1 MSKNYISTGTGINM
15 GLDVFFEKH
24 KVVGYFR
31 KVNFLVKYFG
41 DLGFD
46 IENQTP
52 FYITKEQVTELRNRC
67 QEVLSDH
74 SKAEELL
81 PTMSGFF
88 FGSTDYDEYY
98 FDDVEQVLKYCEETL
113 LPMFDGL
120 DDRESIYFSTWY

>member
-1 MSKNYISTGTGINM
+1 M
-15 GLDVFFEKH
+15 GLDIFFEKH

-31 KVNFLVKYFG
+31 KVNFLVKYFS

-46 IENQTP
+46 VEHQVP
-52 FYITKEQVTELRNRC
+52 FYINKDQVTELRDRC
-67 QEVLSDH
+67 RRVLDDH
-74 SKAEELL
+74 SLAEDLL

-98 FDDVEQVLKYCEETL
+98 FGDVEEVLKYCEESL
-113 LPMFDGL
+113 LPMFDEL

>member
-52 FYITKEQVTELRNRC
+52 FCITKEQVTELRNRC

-81 PTMSGFF
+81 PTISGFF
-88 FGSTDYDEYY
+88 FGSTDYNEYY
-98 FDDVEQVLKYCEETL
+98 FEDVEQVLKYCEETL
-113 LPMFDGL
+113 LPMFDSL
-120 DDRESIYFSTWY
+120 DDRESIYFSTWC

>member
-1 MSKNYISTGTGINM
+1 M

-52 FYITKEQVTELRNRC
+52 FCITKEQVTELRNRC

-81 PTMSGFF
+81 PTISGFF
-88 FGSTDYDEYY
+88 FGSTDYNEYY
-98 FDDVEQVLKYCEETL
+98 FEDVEQVLKYCEETL
-113 LPMFDGL
+113 LPMFDSL
-120 DDRESIYFSTWY
+120 DDRESIYFSTWC

>member
-1 MSKNYISTGTGINM
+1 M

-31 KVNFLVKYFG
+31 KVNFLVQYFG

-46 IENQTP
+46 VEHQTP

-67 QEVLSDH
+67 QEVLRDH

-120 DDRESIYFSTWY
+120 DDREGIYFSTWY

>member
-1 MSKNYISTGTGINM
+1 M
-15 GLDVFFEKH
+15 GLDAFFEKH

-81 PTMSGFF
+81 PTMSGLF
-88 FGSTDYDEYY
+88 FGSTDYNEYY
-98 FDDVEQVLKYCEETL
+98 FEDVEQVLKYCEETL
-113 LPMFDGL
+113 LPMFDSL

>member
-1 MSKNYISTGTGINM
+1 M
-15 GLDVFFEKH
+15 GLDIFFERH
-24 KVVGYFR
+24 KIVGYFR
-31 KVNFLVKYFG
+31 KVNFLVKYFA

-46 IENQTP
+46 VENQTP

-88 FGSTDYDEYY
+88 FGSTSYDEWYLE
-98 FDDVEQVLKYCEETL
+98 DIKDTIDIIENVLKTTDFKTQMLFYV
-113 LPMFDGL
+113 
-120 DDRESIYFSTWY
+120 SSW